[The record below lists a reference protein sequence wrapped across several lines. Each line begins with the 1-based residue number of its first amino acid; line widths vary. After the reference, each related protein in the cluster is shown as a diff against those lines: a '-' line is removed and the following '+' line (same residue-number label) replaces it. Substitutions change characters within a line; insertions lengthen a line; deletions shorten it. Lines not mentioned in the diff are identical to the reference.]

1 MKIKNYTRFLVLPLL
16 ALAMVFAFNQ
26 CKNVGQTDWPDPDV
40 AVLNQLK
47 INVINTNDGLS
58 LEGYDI
64 KVVLPN
70 GTTKEF
76 NGNTGTFTFDGTT
89 EGTYVITA
97 SKEGYLAESTVINVS
112 NDQTEAV
119 STVTQHVF
127 FLNKKG
133 STNVVSQ
140 QGTVL
145 YVESDQS
152 TPTTITFP
160 AGSLPSD
167 QNITV
172 TYIAPLAQFEELNI
186 LGERAILYGYNFSPD
201 FTFPDNARPTIT
213 IPINIPSVTDGE
225 TDLWIGTYNENTNT
239 WEAYLGTLNAE
250 RTTATFEMPHF
261 SKGFSGSLGFAS

>member
-1 MKIKNYTRFLVLPLL
+1 M
-16 ALAMVFAFNQ
+16 
-26 CKNVGQTDWPDPDV
+26 GQTDWPDPDV

-127 FLNKKG
+127 FLNKKKEA
-133 STNVVSQ
+133 
-140 QGTVL
+140 L
-145 YVESDQS
+145 ML
-152 TPTTITFP
+152 FP
-160 AGSLPSD
+160 NRAQFFMSKAISLPP
-167 QNITV
+167 QQLLLFRQ
-172 TYIAPLAQFEELNI
+172 APYLPI
-186 LGERAILYGYNFSPD
+186 RTSPLLIS
-201 FTFPDNARPTIT
+201 R
-213 IPINIPSVTDGE
+213 
-225 TDLWIGTYNENTNT
+225 
-239 WEAYLGTLNAE
+239 
-250 RTTATFEMPHF
+250 H
-261 SKGFSGSLGFAS
+261 